1 MLMQPSISTAAR
13 VRLRNTAGNAKK
25 LLAATLGSRPDALQ
39 AKRVRSGRPVVVDL
53 GVDLTRPNRGKL
65 ADPVVYCG
73 EPGNGSP
80 RSVGL
85 RRECDQPV
93 YRAAVSRST

>member
-1 MLMQPSISTAAR
+1 
-13 VRLRNTAGNAKK
+13 
-25 LLAATLGSRPDALQ
+25 
-39 AKRVRSGRPVVVDL
+39 
-53 GVDLTRPNRGKL
+53 VDLTRPNRGKL